1 MGRPRAKVKRGFG
14 EVGQLP
20 SGRYRAHYT
29 GPDGRHSAPI
39 TFIARIDAEGWLVD
53 QERMISRGDWEP
65 PASQVREVQAAPL
78 LLGEYAATVV
88 ARRRIRPGTA
98 VLFAKLLRLIILPAF
113 AKRPL
118 AEITTAEISTWYAAM
133 RSTPTQ
139 QANAYGLVKS
149 IF

>member
-1 MGRPRAKVKRGFG
+1 M
-14 EVGQLP
+14 P

-39 TFIARIDAEGWLVD
+39 TFIARIDAEGWLVN